1 MERTDIEVENIL
13 VIGAGQMGSGIAQ
26 ILLQAGYKV
35 NACDVFEEPRN
46 DLKAKLEKA
55 FNKLIEKG
63 KADNESVSSWLSKL
77 EVFADLKEAT
87 KDVDLVIEA
96 ATENYELKISL
107 FKELDNL
114 CDKKTIL
121 ASNTS
126 SISITEIASAT
137 QRADKVVGLHF
148 FNPAPVMKL
157 LEIIRGSNTSVE
169 TCEACHVL
177 GEKLGKTIV
186 DVNFDSPGFVVNRI
200 LIPMIN
206 EAIHVLQEGV
216 ASAEDIDKGM
226 LTGANHPMGPLALSD
241 LIGNDTVLAIMQV
254 LYTEFQDTKYK
265 PALLLKRM
273 VNSGKLGRKSGEGFF
288 KY

>member
-1 MERTDIEVENIL
+1 MKNVL
-13 VIGAGQMGSGIAQ
+13 VIGAGQMGSGIMQ

-35 NACDVFEEPRN
+35 NAYDAFAEPRN
-46 DLKAKLEKA
+46 ALKGKLEKA
-55 FNKLIEKG
+55 YNKLKEKG
-63 KADNESVSSWLSKL
+63 KADSDSIATWLSNL
-77 EVFADLKEAT
+77 TVFDELDAAT
-87 KDVDLVIEA
+87 KNVDLVIEA
-96 ATENYELKISL
+96 ATEDYDLKISL
-107 FKELDNL
+107 FKKLDSL
-114 CDKKTIL
+114 CAEKTIL

-126 SISITEIASAT
+126 SISITEIGSAT
-137 QRADKVVGLHF
+137 KRADKVVGLHF

-157 LEIIRGSNTSVE
+157 LEIIRGTQTSDS
-169 TCEACHVL
+169 TCAACHVV

-186 DVNFDSPGFVVNRI
+186 DVKIDSPGFVVNRI

-206 EAIHVLQEGV
+206 EAVHVLQEGV
-216 ASAEDIDKGM
+216 ASAEDVDKGM

-254 LYTEFQDTKYK
+254 LYNDFQDPKYR

-273 VNSGKLGRKSGEGFF
+273 VSSGKLGRKSGEGFF